1 MPKTTPAYCGIN
13 CDKCPVLIATSK
25 DDDAL
30 RQKTAKEWA
39 SLYADIYTNEAMKA
53 MKKQ

>member
-1 MPKTTPAYCGIN
+1 MSETTLAYCGIE

-30 RQKTAKEWA
+30 RQKNSEGVVR
-39 SLYADIYTNEAMKA
+39 SLWRDS
-53 MKKQ
+53 